1 MILGIDIGGANTKI
15 ASSDGTVAETYY
27 LPLWKSAEL
36 NKKLTLVAQR
46 YHPSDVVVVMTGE
59 LADSFCDK
67 KSGVQYIKKAVE
79 DAFATT
85 RVTYIDVSGKLTDGC
100 NESTLAASN
109 WCASV
114 RFFAD
119 EFENCIFA
127 DMGTTTTDI
136 IPIVS
141 GTPVAHTTDLKRLLH
156 NQLVYTGLFRTNI
169 AALTNHVY
177 LRDMKCKLASEYFA
191 NTADIHLILGH
202 ITESSYTCETP
213 DGGGKDLLSAK
224 RRLARI
230 VCADFEELADEEIYN
245 MAEQIYKIQVEQ
257 ITRSLE
263 KIAQE
268 YELNQIVVCGIG
280 EFVLGQAAL
289 NAGLEATFISE
300 RYGKK
305 ISGVFPAY
313 AAAKLNRKII

>member
-15 ASSDGTVAETYY
+15 ASGDGQVAETYY
-27 LPLWKSAEL
+27 LPLWKSTEL
-36 NKKLTLVAQR
+36 NKKLSLVAQR
-46 YHPSDVVVVMTGE
+46 HHPSEVVVVMTGE
-59 LADSFCDK
+59 LADCFCDK
-67 KSGVQYIKKAVE
+67 KSGVRYIKKAVE
-79 DAFATT
+79 DAFSTT

-100 NESTLAASN
+100 NESSLAASN
-109 WCASV
+109 WCASA
-114 RFFAD
+114 RFLAD

-127 DMGTTTTDI
+127 DMGSTTTDI

-177 LRDMKCKLASEYFA
+177 LRNRECKIASEYFA
-191 NTADIHLILGH
+191 NTADIYLILMH
-202 ITESSYTCETP
+202 ISESSYTCETP

-230 VCADFEELADEEIYN
+230 VCAGLEELADEEIYTL
-245 MAEQIYKIQVEQ
+245 AKQIYKMQVEQ
-257 ITRSLE
+257 ITGVFE
-263 KIAQE
+263 KMAQE
-268 YELNQIVVCGIG
+268 YELDQIVVCGIG
-280 EFVLGQAAL
+280 EFVLGRAAL

-305 ISGVFPAY
+305 ISSVFPAY
-313 AAAKLNRKII
+313 AAAKIIEK

>member
-1 MILGIDIGGANTKI
+1 MTLGIDIGGANTKI
-15 ASSDGTVAETYY
+15 ASSDGNVAETYY
-27 LPLWKSAEL
+27 IPLWKSAEL

-46 YHPSDVVVVMTGE
+46 YHPSKVVVVMTGE

-67 KSGVQYIKKAVE
+67 KCGVQYIKKTVE

-85 RVTYIDVSGKLTDGC
+85 HVTYIDVSGKLTDGS
-100 NESTLAASN
+100 NESSLAASN
-109 WCASV
+109 WCASA
-114 RFFAD
+114 RFLAG

-127 DMGTTTTDI
+127 DMGSTTTDI

-141 GTPVAHTTDLKRLLH
+141 GTPVAHTTDLKRLLY

-169 AALTNHVY
+169 AALTNHIY
-177 LRDMKCKLASEYFA
+177 LRDRNACLASEYFA

-202 ITESSYTCETP
+202 ITEGSYTCETP

-230 VCADFEELADEEIYN
+230 VCADFEELADGEIYN

-268 YELNQIVVCGIG
+268 YELDRIVMCGIG

-289 NAGLEATFISE
+289 NAGLEATLISE
-300 RYGKK
+300 RYSKK

-313 AAAKLNRKII
+313 AAAKLIEK